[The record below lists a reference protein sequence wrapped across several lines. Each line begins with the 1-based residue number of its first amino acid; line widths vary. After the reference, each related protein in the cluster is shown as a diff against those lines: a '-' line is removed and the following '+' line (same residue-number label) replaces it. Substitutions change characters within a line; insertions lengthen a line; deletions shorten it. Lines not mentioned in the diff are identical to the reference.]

1 MSART
6 LLIRKLR
13 IAQPPLVATRTFVVS
28 AKKYKSLTDAVKN
41 TAKTVDRTVSTAAI
55 KGLEGVEK
63 VNKVAKDAAETV
75 GIKTKQKADEL
86 EVEGKSAATKAQ
98 VKSEQTKRDAKAGIR
113 DAVDKVKDA
122 TR

>member
-6 LLIRKLR
+6 LIIRKLQ
-13 IAQPPLVATRTFVVS
+13 IAPRSFVIARTFVSS
-28 AKKYKSLTDAVKN
+28 AQNYKSLTDAVKDA
-41 TAKTVDRTVSTAAI
+41 AKIVDRTVSKAAI

-63 VNKVAKDAAETV
+63 VNEVAKDAAETV
-75 GIKTKQKADEL
+75 GIKTEQKAGEL
-86 EVEGKSAATKAQ
+86 EVEGKSTATKAQ
-98 VKSEQTKRDAKAGIR
+98 VKSEQTKRDAKEGIR